1 MARIVFI
8 SPYLKGGKNAARL
21 ANRTRYVATRDG
33 VELLKDN
40 AAALPETKKQHD
52 YILRLLRSFPEAKEL
67 AEYEEYVS
75 SPSQ

>member
-40 AAALPETKKQHD
+40 AAALPETKKQHN
-52 YILRLLRSFPEAKEL
+52 YMKI
-67 AEYEEYVS
+67 
-75 SPSQ
+75 